1 MATDRTEPPIGRII
15 VLAGLSLGTLL
26 ALQYLFHS
34 YFTIMYER
42 DQLAKVMMAPTD
54 QLDHARA
61 REAEALA
68 RLEPALRAVASG
80 GRPRAIAPEPSTT
93 YDPMHGW
100 SLLHRDFTPPAPPPA
115 PEPPVALLGGVA
127 PESAAAPTAA
137 GPTAAPATAPTAP
150 MAGTASGA
158 SPAAR
163 APAPRIGAIPTRP
176 ALPTRP
182 AAPARPAAPSRP
194 PPQGPSAGNP

>member
-42 DQLAKVMMAPTD
+42 DQRAKVFEAPTD

-61 REAEALA
+61 REAQALA
-68 RLEPALRAVASG
+68 RLEPALRTVASG

-93 YDPMHGW
+93 YDPMVGW
-100 SLLHRDFTPPAPPPA
+100 SLLHRDFTPPAPPAPPA
-115 PEPPVALLGGVA
+115 PPPAEVA
-127 PESAAAPTAA
+127 PPAAAAPT
-137 GPTAAPATAPTAP
+137 PTATGLRGAVRPLLGRPSPPAVP
-150 MAGTASGA
+150 GVQIHL
-158 SPAAR
+158 PAR
-163 APAPRIGAIPTRP
+163 GAPAPA
-176 ALPTRP
+176 
-182 AAPARPAAPSRP
+182 ARPAAASRP
-194 PPQGPSAGNP
+194 PPGTNP